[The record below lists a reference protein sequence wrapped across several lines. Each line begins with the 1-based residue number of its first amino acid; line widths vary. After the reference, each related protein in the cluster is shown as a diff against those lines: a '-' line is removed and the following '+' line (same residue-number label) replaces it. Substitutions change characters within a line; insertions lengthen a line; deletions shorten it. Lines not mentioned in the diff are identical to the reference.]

1 MIGPDPQNSMET
13 MLLKAQELRKS
24 FILGGETICVINGI
38 TLNVNR
44 GEFVAIM
51 GASGSGKSTLLHI
64 LGGLTK
70 VDSGMYSLNTK
81 DMLSLDDTEQSWVR
95 ANWIGFVFQTF
106 NLLPELT
113 VVDNVSLP
121 FLYRTF
127 VREEKDQRVSEAIER
142 VGLAHRRKHRPSE
155 LSGGEMQRVAI
166 ARALVADPL
175 LILADEPTGN
185 LDSRNSSEILKL
197 FVELNTTG
205 STIVMVTHDPLVAK
219 VARRRMHMRDGLLV
233 PE

>member
-1 MIGPDPQNSMET
+1 
-13 MLLKAQELRKS
+13 MLLKAQDLRKS
-24 FILGGETICVINGI
+24 FDLGGETICVVNGI
-38 TLNVNR
+38 TLSVNH
-44 GEFVAIM
+44 GDFVAVM

-64 LGGLTK
+64 LGGLTQ
-70 VDSGMYSLNTK
+70 VDSGLYSLNGK
-81 DMLSLDDTEQSWVR
+81 DMLTLNDTEQSWVR

-127 VREEKDQRVSEAIER
+127 ANEQKEQKVIGAIRR
-142 VGLAHRRKHRPSE
+142 VGLMHRIRHRPSE

-166 ARALVADPL
+166 ARALVVDPL

-185 LDSRNSSEILKL
+185 LDSGNSNDILKL
-197 FVELNTTG
+197 FVELNRG
-205 STIVMVTHDPLVAK
+205 GATIIMVTHDPLVAK
-219 VARRRMHMRDGLLV
+219 VAGRMLHMRDGLLV
-233 PE
+233 PS

>member
-1 MIGPDPQNSMET
+1 
-13 MLLKAQELRKS
+13 MLLNAQDLRKS
-24 FILGGETICVINGI
+24 FDLGGETICVVNGI
-38 TLNVNR
+38 TLSIDH
-44 GEFVAIM
+44 GDFVAVM

-64 LGGLTK
+64 LGGLTQ
-70 VDSGMYSLNTK
+70 VDSGLYSLNGK
-81 DMLSLDDTEQSWVR
+81 DMLTLNDTEQSWVR

-127 VREEKDQRVSEAIER
+127 AEEEKEQKVIGAIRR
-142 VGLAHRRKHRPSE
+142 VGLMHRIRHRPSE

-166 ARALVADPL
+166 ARALVVDPL

-185 LDSRNSSEILKL
+185 LDSGNSNDILKL
-197 FVELNTTG
+197 FVELNRG
-205 STIVMVTHDPLVAK
+205 GQPS
-219 VARRRMHMRDGLLV
+219 
-233 PE
+233 

>member
-1 MIGPDPQNSMET
+1 
-13 MLLKAQELRKS
+13 MLLTAQNLRKS
-24 FILGGETICVINGI
+24 FDLGGETICVVNGI
-38 TLNVNR
+38 TLSVNH
-44 GEFVAIM
+44 GDFVAVM

-64 LGGLTK
+64 LGGLTQ
-70 VDSGMYSLNTK
+70 VDSGLYSLNGK
-81 DMLSLDDTEQSWVR
+81 DMLTLNDTEQSWVR

-127 VREEKDQRVSEAIER
+127 ANEQKEQKVIGAIRR
-142 VGLAHRRKHRPSE
+142 VGLMHRIRHRPSE

-166 ARALVADPL
+166 ARALVVDPL

-185 LDSRNSSEILKL
+185 LDSGNSNDILKL
-197 FVELNTTG
+197 FVELNRG
-205 STIVMVTHDPLVAK
+205 GATIIMVTHDPLVAK
-219 VARRRMHMRDGLLV
+219 VAGRMLHMRDGLLV
-233 PE
+233 PS

>member
-1 MIGPDPQNSMET
+1 
-13 MLLKAQELRKS
+13 MLLKAQNLRKS
-24 FILGGETICVINGI
+24 FDLGGETICVVNGI
-38 TLNVNR
+38 TLNIDH
-44 GEFVAIM
+44 GDFVAVM

-64 LGGLTK
+64 LGGLTQ
-70 VDSGMYSLNTK
+70 VDSGLYSLNGK
-81 DMLSLDDTEQSWVR
+81 DMLTLNDTEQSWVR

-127 VREEKDQRVSEAIER
+127 ANEEKEQKVIGAIRR
-142 VGLAHRRKHRPSE
+142 VGLTHRIRHRPSE

-166 ARALVADPL
+166 ARALVVDPL

-185 LDSRNSSEILKL
+185 LDSGNSNDILKL
-197 FVELNTTG
+197 FVELNRG
-205 STIVMVTHDPLVAK
+205 GATIIMVTHDPLVAK
-219 VARRRMHMRDGLLV
+219 VARRIVHMRDGLLV

>member
-1 MIGPDPQNSMET
+1 
-13 MLLKAQELRKS
+13 MLLKAQDLRKS
-24 FILGGETICVINGI
+24 FDLGGETICVVNGI
-38 TLNVNR
+38 TLSIDH
-44 GEFVAIM
+44 GDFVAVM

-64 LGGLTK
+64 LGGLTQ
-70 VDSGMYSLNTK
+70 VDSGLYSLNGK
-81 DMLSLDDTEQSWVR
+81 DMLTLNDTEQSWVR

-121 FLYRTF
+121 FLYRAF
-127 VREEKDQRVSEAIER
+127 ADEEKEQKVIGAIRR
-142 VGLAHRRKHRPSE
+142 VGLMHRIRHRPSE

-166 ARALVADPL
+166 ARALVVDPL

-185 LDSRNSSEILKL
+185 LDSGNSNDILKL
-197 FVELNTTG
+197 FVELNRG
-205 STIVMVTHDPLVAK
+205 GATIIMVTHDPLVAK
-219 VARRRMHMRDGLLV
+219 VAGRMLHMRDGLLV

>member
-1 MIGPDPQNSMET
+1 
-13 MLLKAQELRKS
+13 MLLTAQNLRKS
-24 FILGGETICVINGI
+24 FDLGGETICVVNGI
-38 TLNVNR
+38 TLNIDH
-44 GEFVAIM
+44 GDFVAVM

-64 LGGLTK
+64 LGGLTQ
-70 VDSGMYSLNTK
+70 VDSGLYTLNGK
-81 DMLSLDDTEQSWVR
+81 DMLTLNDTEQSWVR

-127 VREEKDQRVSEAIER
+127 AKEEKEQKVIDAIRR
-142 VGLAHRRKHRPSE
+142 VGLTHRLRHRPPE

-166 ARALVADPL
+166 ARALVVDPL

-185 LDSRNSSEILKL
+185 LDSGNSNDILKL
-197 FVELNTTG
+197 FVELNRAG
-205 STIVMVTHDPLVAK
+205 ATIIMVTHDPLVAK
-219 VARRRMHMRDGLLV
+219 VARRMLHMRDGLLV

>member
-1 MIGPDPQNSMET
+1 
-13 MLLKAQELRKS
+13 MLLKAQDLRKS
-24 FILGGETICVINGI
+24 FDLGGETICVVNGI
-38 TLNVNR
+38 TLTADH
-44 GEFVAIM
+44 GDFVAVM

-64 LGGLTK
+64 LGGLTQ
-70 VDSGMYSLNTK
+70 VDSGLYSLNGK
-81 DMLSLDDTEQSWVR
+81 DMLTLNDTEQSWVR

-127 VREEKDQRVSEAIER
+127 ADEEKEQKVIGAIRR
-142 VGLAHRRKHRPSE
+142 VGLMHRIRHRPSE

-166 ARALVADPL
+166 ARALVVDPL

-185 LDSRNSSEILKL
+185 LDSGNSNDILKL
-197 FVELNTTG
+197 FVELNRG
-205 STIVMVTHDPLVAK
+205 GATIIMVTHDPLVAK
-219 VARRRMHMRDGLLV
+219 VAGRMLHMRDGLLV